1 LFSVKF
7 SKSKEGRAAGFTAL
21 VLAGVI
27 AAGCSRQL
35 GVPQSAGDTGVHPLP
50 FQQASNQRGIS
61 PTGSLG
67 SIVVPA
73 GTPIAIRVQS
83 FLSSAAS
90 HSGDSFTAILDEPIV
105 IGGQTVAPLG
115 AAATGRVVEAQP
127 ADRLRDPGYLRLT
140 LTTITVNGKPLLVQS
155 SSLFIK
161 GASVRDSSVKDSSVQ
176 KRRPAISAA
185 SYALGKQDVGFS
197 TERRLTFRLIRPL
210 LF

>member
-1 LFSVKF
+1 MQSNWK
-7 SKSKEGRAAGFTAL
+7 KRRGAAFAALAL
-21 VLAGVI
+21 VT

-35 GVPQSAGDTGVHPLP
+35 GVPPSDGNTSVHPLP
-50 FQQASNQRGIS
+50 FQQVSNQRGIS

-73 GTPIAIRVQS
+73 ATPIAIRVQS

-115 AAATGRVVEAQP
+115 AAVTGRVVEAQP
-127 ADRLRDPGYLRLT
+127 ADRLHDPGYLRLT

-155 SSLFIK
+155 SSLFVK
-161 GASVRDSSVKDSSVQ
+161 GASVRGRSVKGSSVQ
-176 KRRPAISAA
+176 KHRPAISAA
-185 SYALGKQDVGFS
+185 SYALGKQDVEFS
-197 TERRLTFRLIRPL
+197 TDRRLTFRLIRPL

>member
-1 LFSVKF
+1 VK
-7 SKSKEGRAAGFTAL
+7 SNWKKRRGAAFAALAL
-21 VLAGVI
+21 VT

-35 GVPQSAGDTGVHPLP
+35 GVPQSAKDTGVHPLP
-50 FQQASNQRGIS
+50 FQQVSNQRGLS

-73 GTPIAIRVQS
+73 GTPIAIRLQS

-115 AAATGRVVEAQP
+115 AAVTGKVVEAQP
-127 ADRLRDPGYLRLT
+127 ADRLHDPGYLRLT

-155 SSLFIK
+155 SSLFVK
-161 GASVRDSSVKDSSVQ
+161 GASVRDGSAKGGLVQ
-176 KRRPAISAA
+176 KRRPAISTA
-185 SYALGKQDVGFS
+185 SYALGKQDVEFS